1 MKVLV
6 SFTFCLA
13 ILAEAGVGFAADDV
27 VRPISQRFATKSDE
41 TPDFRKHIVPLMSRL
56 GCNGRAC
63 HGSFQGQGGFRLS
76 LFGYDFKMDHENLTA
91 GDEPRVNLKNPAES
105 LFIQKPTM
113 VEIHE
118 GGERYETGSWEH
130 KVFLAWASN
139 GAKSVTKETPDF
151 VRLDVS
157 PSEIIF
163 DSNDQTQQLN
173 VVAVWSDGSRED
185 VTDLSRFQT
194 NNDTVADISESGLV
208 SVGEP
213 GDTHVVVFYDNGVVP
228 IPVMRPV
235 SELAGSE
242 YPKVETPT
250 EIDRL
255 VVQKLRKMGV
265 VASDVAGDTEFLRRV
280 RLDMTGTLPSAAEVR
295 AFLADPSPDKR
306 ARKIDELLESP
317 AYAAWWTTRLCDIT
331 GNSDD
336 QLNNVTPIRSAAS
349 QNWYDWI
356 YKRVANNTP
365 YDELAAGLVL
375 ANGRDPGESYKDY
388 CREMSEIYYSKS
400 DKSFADRESM
410 PHYWARRNFR
420 SAEDRAIGF
429 AYTFMG
435 LRIQCA
441 QCHKHPFDQWTQDDF
456 KAFTGFFTHTR
467 FGQDPKSRDT
477 YNAMIKEL
485 GLENLRGNE
494 QRRKVQELVK
504 EGKVAPMNELF
515 TIAVRPQPKNNR
527 NSKRKRPANRNA
539 AARTAAVLG
548 GDEIALENFD
558 DPRQPLM
565 DWLRQSDNPYFAR
578 AFVNRVWAGY
588 FNVGIVEPPDDM
600 SLANPPSNQP
610 LLDYLTE
617 GFIASGYDM
626 KWVHRTIANSH
637 TYQRSWKPN
646 ETNQFDEKN
655 FSHAIPRRIPAEV
668 AVDAITLA
676 TASDDTVSE
685 WHESLDGR
693 AIAIPGAGRR
703 SRGGNSY
710 ALTIFGR
717 SIRESNCDCDRSMDA
732 SLLQTVFLQNDAEL
746 LNMIE
751 NRRGWLGQVAKDL
764 KIAMPGGGS
773 AKDKADKAKADRI
786 RKNLARMRDRVAEL
800 KKAGNQNGVRKLSGQ
815 MAGLRKQL
823 AKLGAADK
831 TPDNK
836 KAGSKVADA
845 NWDDI
850 VNEAF
855 LRTLSRLPTEEEQ
868 NRSREFVANAENS
881 LDGIRDLLWA
891 LLNTKEFIVNH

>member
-6 SFTFCLA
+6 TITLGLA
-13 ILAEAGVGFAADDV
+13 MLAGTADSFAADDP
-27 VRPISQRFATKSDE
+27 VRPISQRFATQSDE

-76 LFGYDFKMDHENLTA
+76 LFGYDFKMDHENLTD
-91 GDEPRVNLKNPAES
+91 GDEPRVNLKKPEDS

-130 KVFLAWASN
+130 KVFLAWVKS
-139 GAKSVTKETPDF
+139 GAKSVTKETPEF
-151 VRLDVS
+151 VRLDVT

-163 DSNDQTQQLN
+163 NSEGQTEQMT

-194 NNDTVADISESGLV
+194 NNDTVADISATGLV
-208 SVGEP
+208 TANEP

-235 SELAGSE
+235 SELAGAN
-242 YPKVETPT
+242 YPKVQTPT

-255 VVQKLRKMGV
+255 VVQKLQKMGV
-265 VASDVAGDTEFLRRV
+265 VPSDVASDTEFLRRV
-280 RLDMTGTLPSAAEVR
+280 RLDMTGTLPSASEVR

-306 ARKIDELLESP
+306 SRKIDELLESP

-336 QLNNVTPIRSAAS
+336 QLNNVTPIRQAAS

-356 YKRVANNTP
+356 YKRVADNTP
-365 YDELAAGLVL
+365 YDELATGIVL
-375 ANGRDPGESYKDY
+375 ANSRDTGESFKDF
-388 CREMSEIYYSKS
+388 CQEMSELYYTKTE
-400 DKSFADRESM
+400 KSFADRESM

-420 SAEDRAIGF
+420 TAEDRAIGF
-429 AYTFMG
+429 AYTFLG

-467 FGQDPKSRDT
+467 FGQNPESRDD
-477 YNAMIKEL
+477 YNEMVKKL
-485 GLENLRGNE
+485 GLDGLRGNE
-494 QRRKVQELVK
+494 QRKKIQELVQD
-504 EGKVAPMNELF
+504 GKVAPMQELF
-515 TIAVRPQPKNNR
+515 TTAVRPLPKNNKNAKR
-527 NSKRKRPANRNA
+527 NQRNRNA
-539 AARTAAVLG
+539 ASRTASVLG
-548 GDEIALENFD
+548 GDEVELEEFG

-565 DWLRQSDNPYFAR
+565 DWLRKSDNPYFAR

-600 SLANPPSNQP
+600 SLANPPSNAP

-626 KWVHRTIANSH
+626 KWVHRTIANSQ

-676 TASDDTVSE
+676 TASDDAVSK
-685 WHESLDGR
+685 WDDSLDGR

-703 SRGGNSY
+703 SRGGNNY

-732 SLLQTVFLQNDAEL
+732 SLLQTVFLQNDEEL
-746 LNMIE
+746 LSMIE

-764 KIAMPGGGS
+764 KLSPPG
-773 AKDKADKAKADRI
+773 ADLAQVKADKAKADRI
-786 RKNLARMRDRVAEL
+786 RKNLSRIRERVAEL
-800 KKAGNQNGVRKLSGQ
+800 KKSGNDTAARKLSDQ

-823 AKLGAADK
+823 ARFSSQGDANNASRADEKAAH
-831 TPDNK
+831 
-836 KAGSKVADA
+836 A
-845 NWDDI
+845 NWDKI
-850 VNEAF
+850 VDEAF
-855 LRTLSRLPTEEEQ
+855 LRTLSRLPTDEEQ
-868 NRSREFVANAENS
+868 HRSRDFVANADNS
-881 LDGIRDLLWA
+881 LDGLRDLLWA

>member
-6 SFTFCLA
+6 SITFGLA
-13 ILAEAGVGFAADDV
+13 VLAGTVDGFAADDV
-27 VRPISQRFATKSDE
+27 VRPISQRFATESNE

-76 LFGYDFKMDHENLTA
+76 LFGYDFKMDHENLTS
-91 GDEPRVNLKNPAES
+91 GDEPRVNLDKPEDS

-118 GGERYETGSWEH
+118 GGERYETDSWEH
-130 KVFLAWASN
+130 KVFLAWVKS
-139 GAKSVTKETPDF
+139 GAKSITKETPEF
-151 VRLDVS
+151 VRLDVT

-163 DSNDQTQQLN
+163 DSEGQTEQME
-173 VVAVWSDGSRED
+173 VVAVWSDGSREN

-194 NNDTVADISESGLV
+194 NNDTVADISATGLV
-208 SVGEP
+208 TANEP

-235 SELAGSE
+235 SKLVGTD
-242 YPKVETPT
+242 YPQVQTPT

-265 VASDVAGDTEFLRRV
+265 VPSDVANDTEFLRRV
-280 RLDMTGTLPSAAEVR
+280 RLDMTGTLPTAAEVR

-336 QLNNVTPIRSAAS
+336 QLNNVTPIRQAAS

-365 YDELAAGLVL
+365 YDELATGIVM
-375 ANGRDPGESYKDY
+375 ANSRDSDESFKEY
-388 CREMSEIYYSKS
+388 CQEMSDIYYSKS

-420 SAEDRAIGF
+420 TAEDRAIGF
-429 AYTFMG
+429 AYTFLG

-467 FGQDPKSRDT
+467 FGQDPKSRDE
-477 YNAMIKEL
+477 YNEMMEKL
-485 GLENLRGNE
+485 GLDGLRGNDR
-494 QRRKVQELVK
+494 RRKIQDLVK
-504 EGKVAPMNELF
+504 EGKVAPMQEVF
-515 TIAVRPQPKNNR
+515 TTAVQPLPKNNNPKR
-527 NSKRKRPANRNA
+527 NQRNRNTA
-539 AARTAAVLG
+539 SRTASVLG
-548 GDEIALENFD
+548 GEVVPLEKFD

-565 DWLRQSDNPYFAR
+565 DWLRTSENPYFAR

-600 SLANPPSNQP
+600 SLANPPSNAP

-617 GFIASGYDM
+617 GFIASGFDM
-626 KWVHRTIANSH
+626 KWVHRTIANSE

-646 ETNQFDEKN
+646 ETNQFDETN

-668 AVDAITLA
+668 AVDAIALA
-676 TASDDTVSE
+676 TASDDAVSK
-685 WHESLDGR
+685 WNESLDGR

-703 SRGGNSY
+703 SRGGNNY

-746 LNMIE
+746 LGMIE
-751 NRRGWLGQVAKDL
+751 NRRGWLGQVARDL
-764 KIAMPGGGS
+764 KLSLPGADV
-773 AKDKADKAKADRI
+773 AKTKADKAKADRI
-786 RKNLARMRDRVAEL
+786 RKNLARMRERVAEL
-800 KKAGNQNGVRKLSGQ
+800 KKSGNDTAVRKLSDQ

-823 AKLGAADK
+823 ARFTGQDDTDNASRADEKAAQ
-831 TPDNK
+831 
-836 KAGSKVADA
+836 A
-845 NWDDI
+845 NWDKI
-850 VNEAF
+850 VDEAF
-855 LRTLSRLPTEEEQ
+855 LRTLSRLPTDEEQ
-868 NRSREFVANAENS
+868 HRSREFVANADNS

>member
-1 MKVLV
+1 MKVLL
-6 SFTFCLA
+6 SFTLSLA
-13 ILAEAGVGFAADDV
+13 VVAGAVDGIGADEV
-27 VRPISQRFATKSDE
+27 IRPISQRFATDNDE
-41 TPDFRKHIVPLMSRL
+41 TPDFRKHIVPLLSRL

-76 LFGYDFKMDHENLTA
+76 LFGYDFKMDHENLTS
-91 GDEPRVNLKNPAES
+91 GDEPRVNLDKPEDS

-118 GGERYETGSWEH
+118 GGERYEPGSWEH
-130 KVFLAWASN
+130 KVFLAWVKN
-139 GAKSVTKETPDF
+139 GAKSVTKETPEF

-163 DSNDQTQQLN
+163 GSEGQTEQMK

-185 VTDLSRFQT
+185 VTDMSRFQT
-194 NNDTVADISESGLV
+194 NNDTVADISATGLV
-208 SVGEP
+208 TAGEP

-235 SELAGSE
+235 SKLAGAN
-242 YPKVETPT
+242 YPKVQTPT

-255 VVQKLRKMGV
+255 VVQKLQKMGV
-265 VASDVAGDTEFLRRV
+265 VPSEVASDTEFLRRV

-295 AFLADPSPDKR
+295 EFLADPSPDKR
-306 ARKIDELLESP
+306 SRKIDELLETP

-336 QLNNVTPIRSAAS
+336 QLNNITPVRSAAS

-356 YKRVANNTP
+356 YKRVADNTP
-365 YDELAAGLVL
+365 YDELAAGLVM
-375 ANGRDPGESYKDY
+375 ANGRDSGESFQDY
-388 CREMSEIYYSKS
+388 CREMSEIYFSKS

-420 SAEDRAIGF
+420 TAEDRAIGF
-429 AYTFMG
+429 AYTFLG

-467 FGQDPKSRDT
+467 FGQNPESRDD
-477 YNAMIKEL
+477 YNKMIKDL
-485 GLENLRGNE
+485 GLKDLRGNE
-494 QRRKVQELVK
+494 QRRKIQELVQD
-504 EGKVAPMNELF
+504 GKIVPISELF
-515 TIAVRPQPKNNR
+515 TTAVKPQPKSNP
-527 NSKRKRPANRNA
+527 NSKRKPRNNRNNA
-539 AARTAAVLG
+539 GSRTASVLG
-548 GDEIALENFD
+548 GDEMALENFD

-588 FNVGIVEPPDDM
+588 FNVGIVEPPDDL
-600 SLANPPSNQP
+600 SLANPPSNAP

-668 AVDAITLA
+668 AVDALTLA
-676 TASDDTVSE
+676 TASDEAAQE
-685 WHESLDGR
+685 WHDSLDGR

-703 SRGGNSY
+703 SRGGNNY

-732 SLLQTVFLQNDAEL
+732 SLLQTVFMQNDAEL

-751 NRRGWLGQVAKDL
+751 NRRGWLGQVAKELKLSPPGADL
-764 KIAMPGGGS
+764 
-773 AKDKADKAKADRI
+773 AKVRADKAKADRI
-786 RKNLARMRDRVAEL
+786 RKNVDRLKSKIAEL
-800 KKAGNQNGVRKLSGQ
+800 SAGVISPGWGTALRVQRSNPPGAGVG
-815 MAGLRKQL
+815 
-823 AKLGAADK
+823 
-831 TPDNK
+831 
-836 KAGSKVADA
+836 
-845 NWDDI
+845 I
-850 VNEAF
+850 V
-855 LRTLSRLPTEEEQ
+855 
-868 NRSREFVANAENS
+868 
-881 LDGIRDLLWA
+881 
-891 LLNTKEFIVNH
+891 